1 MVDLVPMVTEKESA
15 NCSFVRSTNDLLTLA
30 RLHHKRKARG
40 EGVTGLLSLDH
51 FECFG
56 GLARKKVCWMVG
68 YGRRKVRTD
77 ENKIKC
83 RASPN
88 HT

>member
-1 MVDLVPMVTEKESA
+1 MVDLVPMVTDTKSA
-15 NCSFVRSTNDLLTLA
+15 NCSIVRSENDQLTLA

-51 FECFG
+51 FECFE
-56 GLARKKVCWMVG
+56 GLARKKGCRMVG
-68 YGRRKVRTD
+68 YGRRKTRTD

-83 RASPN
+83 GASPN
-88 HT
+88 YT